1 MEDKEFMETLLKM
14 DTKTR
19 DEIMFKALG
28 GKKRTSKYLIDTYY
42 KGLGYYIGGWNFNEI
57 DEVLTKLK
65 ALGLSARNY
74 HDLPIVKQAK
84 AKYGVK
90 YINTINSGKASNPF
104 IQFFVCNALD
114 MRF

>member
-42 KGLGYYIGGWNFNEI
+42 KGLGYWLGNHKIKGGRRQNG
-57 DEVLTKLK
+57 K
-65 ALGLSARNY
+65 RNY
-74 HDLPIVKQAK
+74 L
-84 AKYGVK
+84 
-90 YINTINSGKASNPF
+90 
-104 IQFFVCNALD
+104 L
-114 MRF
+114 

>member
-14 DTKTR
+14 DTETR

-28 GKKRTSKYLIDTYY
+28 GKKKTNKYLIDTYY
-42 KGLGYYIGGWNFNEI
+42 KGLGYYIGGWNFDEI
-57 DEVLTKLK
+57 DKVLTKLK
-65 ALGLSARNY
+65 TLGLPANNY
-74 HDLPIVKQAK
+74 HDLPIIKQAK
-84 AKYGVK
+84 EKYGVK
-90 YINTINSGKASNPF
+90 YINTINSGKANNPF

>member
-42 KGLGYYIGGWNFNEI
+42 KGLGFYVGGWNFSEV

-65 ALGLSARNY
+65 DLGLPARNY
-74 HDLPIVKQAK
+74 HDLPIIEQAK
-84 AKYGVK
+84 EKHNVK
-90 YINTINSGKASNPF
+90 YINTIYSKKASDPF

-114 MRF
+114 MRI